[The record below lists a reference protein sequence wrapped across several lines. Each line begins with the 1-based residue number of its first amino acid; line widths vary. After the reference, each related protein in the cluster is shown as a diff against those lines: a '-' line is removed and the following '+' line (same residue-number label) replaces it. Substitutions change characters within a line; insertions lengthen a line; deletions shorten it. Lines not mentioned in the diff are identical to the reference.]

1 LSEQE
6 TSRGN
11 AEAVRSVQPAI
22 QGSISPLQD
31 HQREAI
37 NDQEDQ
43 ENLRQAMASNEAEA
57 RRQESELSAY
67 EQQLNQAMERS
78 LMEYGWRANDSEW
91 VTDMGHE
98 EGTEQVERSKT
109 TPEEMAEKAAATAHG
124 SYRMPQPPSY
134 DQGHLAGTTQS
145 GFMAQQQGQQGEK
158 TTQEKTEEEIVMEYV
173 RKQSLLEVH
182 HRNKGK
188 DRSTATE
195 DEDDEQLQKALVLS
209 MQGYNGAEFSGAN
222 GQRSGTMVAP

>member
-1 LSEQE
+1 
-6 TSRGN
+6 
-11 AEAVRSVQPAI
+11 
-22 QGSISPLQD
+22 
-31 HQREAI
+31 
-37 NDQEDQ
+37 
-43 ENLRQAMASNEAEA
+43 
-57 RRQESELSAY
+57 
-67 EQQLNQAMERS
+67 
-78 LMEYGWRANDSEW
+78 
-91 VTDMGHE
+91 
-98 EGTEQVERSKT
+98 
-109 TPEEMAEKAAATAHG
+109 MAEKAAATAHG